1 MPGDYLQLQAPPLAV
16 HWQFP
21 PQLQLLSS
29 LIVFTSLKVFGL
41 WSENLW
47 SFALSVLGQ
56 FKNLEHFVD
65 GLGVFLGVVGFHH
78 VTDVRA
84 QVVLDDEFA

>member
-1 MPGDYLQLQAPPLAV
+1 MRGHPFLVLGDYLQLQDPPFAV

-29 LIVFTSLKVFGL
+29 LIVFTSLKAFGL

-47 SFALSVLGQ
+47 LFGLSVLGE
-56 FKNLEHFVD
+56 FKNFEHLVD
-65 GLGVFLGVVGFHH
+65 GLGVLLRVI
-78 VTDVRA
+78 
-84 QVVLDDEFA
+84 